1 MILKVKE
8 ITDAIEEFAP
18 LGIQEKWDNSGLLI
32 GSPEDSVHGVLI
44 GFDCTP
50 ELLDEAIAGG
60 YDMIVTHHPLIFDGL
75 RRIDPADPVGA
86 AVTKAIRGG
95 IAVYATHTAS
105 DKVLEGVSGAF
116 AAKLGLQ
123 DVRILAPDAGDEAHG
138 LGVIGELP
146 EALSFDQLRQL
157 LRRSCGVRAIRAS
170 KPLSG
175 PIRRIALCG
184 GSGSSLI
191 GAARRAGADVYICAD
206 ISYHHFFTPE
216 GFMLMD
222 IGHFESEVAITEI
235 LFSLLKKK
243 FPNFASCLSKRQTN
257 PIFYY

>member
-1 MILKVKE
+1 MILKVKD
-8 ITDAIEEFAP
+8 ITEAIEEFAP
-18 LGIQEKWDNSGLLI
+18 LSIQEKWDNSGLLI

-50 ELLDEAIAGG
+50 ELVDEAIAGG
-60 YDMIVTHHPLIFDGL
+60 YDMIVTHHPLLFDGL
-75 RRIDPADPVGA
+75 KRINPADPVA
-86 AVTKAIRGG
+86 QAVILAIRGG
-95 IAVYATHTAS
+95 IAVYASHTAS

-116 AAKLGLQ
+116 AARLGLQ
-123 DVRILAPDAGDEAHG
+123 DVRILEPDGGDPEHG

-146 EALSFDQLRQL
+146 EPLSFDALRQL

-170 KPLSG
+170 KPLTG

-191 GAARRAGADVYICAD
+191 GTARRAGADAYISAD
-206 ISYHHFFTPE
+206 ISYHHFFQPE
-216 GFMLMD
+216 GFMVLD
-222 IGHFESEVAITEI
+222 IGHYESEIGITEI

-243 FPNFASCLSKRQTN
+243 FPNFATCLAKRQSN